1 MWENHN
7 ESKFTEDFIIY
18 TSGDVFKAE
27 SHLRV
32 TREGG
37 I

>member
-1 MWENHN
+1 MRENHN
-7 ESKFTEDFIIY
+7 KNKVTGEFTIY

-27 SHLRV
+27 SHLTV
-32 TREGG
+32 TRESG